1 MVSGDDQSVFGTG
14 PAPKKDDVL
23 FRADD
28 DWQANACIAKW
39 DAGWAYSN
47 GFRRAAFQLAQHVCD
62 TASDQDVLIYPIV
75 YLYRHHVELVLK
87 SIIRSA
93 FGLLD
98 RELSKQDHEVL
109 GRHGLSE
116 LWQTAQPLL
125 DPVCQR
131 AGDQP
136 FPPSELDGVDSYVRQ
151 IHEHDPDGQRFRY
164 ATTKVRKAG
173 RANATVPSLSPELT
187 HVNVRVL
194 ANAME
199 RLADYLENVEGW
211 FGDLE
216 DAKREYE
223 AQYGC

>member
-1 MVSGDDQSVFGTG
+1 MMSGDDQSVFGTG
-14 PAPKKDDVL
+14 PAPSPDDVL
-23 FRADD
+23 FRAAD

-39 DAGWAYSN
+39 DADWAYSS
-47 GFRRAAFQLAQHVCD
+47 GFRRGAFQLAQHVCN
-62 TASDQDVLIYPIV
+62 TASDQDVLVYPIV

-93 FGLLD
+93 SGLLD
-98 RELSKQDHEVL
+98 RELSEQDEKAL
-109 GRHGLSE
+109 GRHSLSE
-116 LWQTAQPLL
+116 LWQITRPLL
-125 DPVCQR
+125 DPVCQKG
-131 AGDQP
+131 GDQP
-136 FPPSELDGVDSYVRQ
+136 FPPSELDGIDSYIRQ

-164 ATTKVRKAG
+164 ATTKVRRAG
-173 RANATVPSLSPELT
+173 QLNARAPSLSPDLT
-187 HVNVRVL
+187 QVNVRVL

-223 AQYGC
+223 AQYDR